1 MIAEDDNDD
10 NDIDLNAEEE
20 TYNNSKQLMS
30 ANFVRERKVLK
41 NGKIVE
47 K

>member
-1 MIAEDDNDD
+1 MIAEEDDD

-20 TYNNSKQLMS
+20 TYNNSKLLMS